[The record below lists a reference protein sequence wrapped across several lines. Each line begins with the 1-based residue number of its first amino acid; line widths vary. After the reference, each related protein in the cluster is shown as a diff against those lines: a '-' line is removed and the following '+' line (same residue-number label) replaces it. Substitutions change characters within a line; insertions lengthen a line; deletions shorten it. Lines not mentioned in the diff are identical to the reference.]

1 MLIAILE
8 FSDFVTLFVLMAIV
22 TGAAASAAL
31 RDRLRRIEQKLDL
44 MLTKLGSDAPSSQV
58 KDRHGPS

>member
-1 MLIAILE
+1 MLIAALE
-8 FSDFVTLFVLMAIV
+8 FSDLVVFFVLMAFV
-22 TGAAASAAL
+22 AGVAASAAH

-44 MLTKLGSDAPSSQV
+44 MLTKLGIDAPSPEV